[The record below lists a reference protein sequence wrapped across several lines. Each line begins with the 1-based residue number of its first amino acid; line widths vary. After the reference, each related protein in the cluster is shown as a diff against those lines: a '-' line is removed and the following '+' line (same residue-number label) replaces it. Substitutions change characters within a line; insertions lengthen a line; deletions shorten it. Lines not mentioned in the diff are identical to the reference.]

1 MDRQSWKI
9 LRDYALSEPEPYE
22 PPTSPFSTSKSPAF
36 DHLKSS
42 FGNYF
47 GEVGARNKSQ
57 MQPYY
62 QQGQGGNPFSSL
74 GSKTLEMLGIVK
86 DFIDPGN
93 FEGTRT
99 SGANFA
105 ANPTPTNALN
115 AALNPIQDV
124 AMIAAMGPGKAAA
137 KFMEQGVAPAIKKLS
152 PLMALSAMEPGEAE
166 AAVGPTKW
174 YSMLKRAIQGAPIDE
189 APADQWLTKK
199 VIPAE
204 EIYPHSLL
212 SPKQGG
218 GFRFRTEVPGRS
230 IPERTEF
237 GGYLGS
243 QKGLSQEQ
251 LDELHRILSG
261 ELDSQPLPSIGKDF
275 ILSRGFR
282 DVDGQPIDPD
292 KMLSEAFHVPESV
305 YNDATDPF
313 HASVRMEDFVE
324 PNQYDSDSYRTK
336 GPVLDYQETV
346 ATSPMAGLFEPDAVR
361 HFHNVGEDQI
371 YHTRTS
377 QRQGP
382 EGTHRILEEVQ
393 SDRHQR
399 GRKEGYYREEDKRL
413 FDTYDQL
420 VADNINERRS
430 ISSQVDHRGLTDEEM
445 ARLRELDDEYDILVN
460 TQPDY
465 GTYKPAE
472 SQVPDAPFKKD
483 WVNLGVRRA
492 LWEAASAGDSALLM
506 TPKGEQTRRWA
517 NNPGLQEFYDTQV
530 SKALR
535 QEAKRLGLPEDAV
548 TEMPVGKA
556 ERFTDTLLGSNNRTT
571 TLMARQNLGELADI
585 ESEDQLDEFIF
596 DNLGDLTDSF
606 TTLANRFTNNRNQLA
621 SEVGHV
627 LFDTRDISTLPE
639 EALREVDLFT
649 KAATDTAR
657 HNQKVGQL
665 QRRLDSMSS
674 PELRAPIADEL
685 DRLEEEFM
693 DSGHVLD
700 AATSLWKLSRMPE
713 ANKQGPKALGF
724 KLTPEMRQKILDE
737 GMPFKRGGLA
747 QVRHYMAGGSV
758 NFGPLTT
765 PYG

>member
-174 YSMLKRAIQGAPIDE
+174 YSLLKRAIQGAPMEE
-189 APADQWLTKK
+189 APSEQWLTKK

-218 GFRFRTEVPGRS
+218 GFRFRTEVGRKS

-251 LDELHRILSG
+251 LDELHKILSG
-261 ELDSQPLPSIGKDF
+261 ELDSQPLPSIGKNF

-282 DVDGQPIDPD
+282 DADWQPIDAD
-292 KMLSEAFHVPESV
+292 SLLREDLYIGGRGAHMDPEEGF
-305 YNDATDPF
+305 P
-313 HASVRMEDFVE
+313 
-324 PNQYDSDSYRTK
+324 PLQYDNPAYRTP

-346 ATSPMAGLFEPDAVR
+346 AGSPKALEIDDPK
-361 HFHNVGEDQI
+361 HFDPSRDQI

-382 EGTHRILEEVQ
+382 DGTYRLLEEVQ

-399 GRKEGYYREEDKRL
+399 GRESGYYSLEDKQA
-413 FDTYDQL
+413 FDAYDQL
-420 VADNINERRS
+420 ISDNINERRD
-430 ISSQVDHRGLTDEEM
+430 ISRRVDERALTPEETE
-445 ARLRELDDEYDILVN
+445 RLRELDYDYDTLIN
-460 TQPDY
+460 TRPNY
-465 GTYKPAE
+465 GTYEPAGD
-472 SQVPDAPFKKD
+472 QVPDAPFKKD
-483 WVNLGVRRA
+483 WINLGVRRA

-506 TPKGEQTRRWA
+506 TPKGEQTRRWGNDEA
-517 NNPGLQEFYDTQV
+517 SRGVQQFYDTQV

-535 QEAKRLGLPEDAV
+535 QEAKRLGLPDDAV
-548 TEMPVGKA
+548 GDIPLEGSTK
-556 ERFTDTLLGSNNRTT
+556 FTDRLLGQNNRQETIA
-571 TLMARQNLGELADI
+571 ARENFAGLLDARDENKLDEMIYDNLGELQSSFSTLAKANMNNINSISTQIMQSAFGTTDVTSVPEDALSLVSRVAQSAAEI
-585 ESEDQLDEFIF
+585 SKHEQRVARLETVLRQASPENKPKVQDQLD
-596 DNLGDLTDSF
+596 
-606 TTLANRFTNNRNQLA
+606 A
-621 SEVGHV
+621 
-627 LFDTRDISTLPE
+627 
-639 EALREVDLFT
+639 
-649 KAATDTAR
+649 
-657 HNQKVGQL
+657 
-665 QRRLDSMSS
+665 
-674 PELRAPIADEL
+674 
-685 DRLEEEFM
+685 LEEEFFDSSWLM
-693 DSGHVLD
+693 DAST
-700 AATSLWKLSRMPE
+700 ALWQLSKHPL
-713 ANKQGPKALGF
+713 AQQKPPSALGF
-724 KLTPEMRQKILDE
+724 KLTPEMRKKILDE

>member
-22 PPTSPFSTSKSPAF
+22 PPTSPFSTSKWPAF

-174 YSMLKRAIQGAPIDE
+174 YSLLKRAIQGAPMEE
-189 APADQWLTKK
+189 APSEQWLTKK

-251 LDELHRILSG
+251 LDELHKVLTGG
-261 ELDSQPLPSIGKDF
+261 ELPDLLDKETLLGK
-275 ILSRGFR
+275 GFR
-282 DVDGQPIDPD
+282 AYEGETIDPD
-292 KMLSEAFHVPESV
+292 KMLREDFYVPKSV
-305 YNDATDPF
+305 YDNASDPF
-313 HASVRMEDFVE
+313 HASVSMNHNVNEVMYGD
-324 PNQYDSDSYRTK
+324 PAYRTP
-336 GPVLDYQETV
+336 GPLIDYQETV
-346 ATSPMAGLFEPDAVR
+346 AGSPKAGVIEDAK
-361 HFHNVGEDQI
+361 HFFPSSDQV

-382 EGTHRILEEVQ
+382 DGTYRLLEEIQ

-399 GRKEGYYREEDKRL
+399 GRQGGYYNEDDLRRLPELQDEVARLVDKRDDL
-413 FDTYDQL
+413 DGRL
-420 VADNINERRS
+420 NS
-430 ISSQVDHRGLTDEEM
+430 LSQED
-445 ARLRELDDEYDILVN
+445 LD
-460 TQPDY
+460 
-465 GTYKPAE
+465 
-472 SQVPDAPFKKD
+472 S
-483 WVNLGVRRA
+483 
-492 LWEAASAGDSALLM
+492 
-506 TPKGEQTRRWA
+506 
-517 NNPGLQEFYDTQV
+517 
-530 SKALR
+530 
-535 QEAKRLGLPEDAV
+535 LGLSQHRPE
-548 TEMPVGKA
+548 
-556 ERFTDTLLGSNNRTT
+556 
-571 TLMARQNLGELADI
+571 Q
-585 ESEDQLDEFIF
+585 
-596 DNLGDLTDSF
+596 
-606 TTLANRFTNNRNQLA
+606 
-621 SEVGHV
+621 
-627 LFDTRDISTLPE
+627 
-639 EALREVDLFT
+639 
-649 KAATDTAR
+649 AR
-657 HNQKVGQL
+657 H
-665 QRRLDSMSS
+665 S
-674 PELRAPIADEL
+674 
-685 DRLEEEFM
+685 
-693 DSGHVLD
+693 
-700 AATSLWKLSRMPE
+700 
-713 ANKQGPKALGF
+713 
-724 KLTPEMRQKILDE
+724 
-737 GMPFKRGGLA
+737 
-747 QVRHYMAGGSV
+747 
-758 NFGPLTT
+758 
-765 PYG
+765 